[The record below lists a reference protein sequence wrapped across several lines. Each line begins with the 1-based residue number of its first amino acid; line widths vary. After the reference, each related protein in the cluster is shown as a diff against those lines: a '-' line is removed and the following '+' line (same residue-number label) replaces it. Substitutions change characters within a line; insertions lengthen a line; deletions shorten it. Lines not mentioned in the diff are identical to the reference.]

1 MCRRIFFSE
10 KIEKKIPKKIYKKYL
25 NTKSG
30 YTGYWIRQSGDSN
43 SAGAFGSGLLYIYK
57 WKHFKVIVE
66 FIRFFFLPLLNK
78 DRNGSFISCFCI
90 IIYMYLLRSNLSSR
104 FSVTDEAVDNLLEF
118 PDLIVP
124 ILVDDI
130 LSKQPMD
137 EGVQLN
143 KLNKTEF
150 KRQLADFR

>member
-1 MCRRIFFSE
+1 
-10 KIEKKIPKKIYKKYL
+10 
-25 NTKSG
+25 
-30 YTGYWIRQSGDSN
+30 
-43 SAGAFGSGLLYIYK
+43 
-57 WKHFKVIVE
+57 
-66 FIRFFFLPLLNK
+66 
-78 DRNGSFISCFCI
+78 
-90 IIYMYLLRSNLSSR
+90 MYLLRSNLSSR